1 MRHLFATIQ
10 RSTIALSV
18 ILATTTLLQAEP
30 VTLKVE
36 PNDFSEVKFISTAKV
51 ETFEG
56 TTNRIAGSFTF
67 DPQDLQAGFDGKL
80 EVDMTALST
89 GIGKRDGHMKENHLH
104 TGEYPRSNFVPKK
117 IVGDSFKMLP
127 DNESV
132 TFKVE
137 GDFTLHGVT
146 HTIQPEVTATWH
158 PEQNALNVV
167 SKFSVRLEDYNIPL
181 PQFLILRLA
190 QEQKLEIRFTATVE

>member
-1 MRHLFATIQ
+1 MRHLIQ
-10 RSTIALSV
+10 NVRRS
-18 ILATTTLLQAEP
+18 ILATCAVLVTTALVQAEP

-56 TTNRIAGSFTF
+56 TTNRIAGSFTV
-67 DPQDLQAGFDGKL
+67 DPQDLQAGIEGKL

-89 GIGKRDGHMKENHLH
+89 GIGQRDGHMKENHLH
-104 TGEYPRSNFVPKK
+104 TDEYPRSVFVPKK
-117 IVGDSFKMLP
+117 IVDNSFKMLP
-127 DNESV
+127 DDESV
-132 TFKVE
+132 SFKLE

-146 HTIQPEVTATWH
+146 HTIQPDVTATWH
-158 PEQNALNVV
+158 PNQNLMNVIA
-167 SKFSVRLEDYNIPL
+167 KFSVNLEDYNIPL

-190 QEQKLEIRFTATVE
+190 QEQKLEIRFTATVD